1 MQFHKWEVCCASA
14 RVYARLP
21 ISRDSL
27 LPLPC
32 PSRIAYRCLPD
43 PSSNHPNSL
52 KQIFRSSIRYL
63 IIPFP
68 LFNKSR
74 RERKKIYFINKIYSI
89 YFHLAPMI
97 FQKSSFFTNNR
108 REPIIQ
114 KKESNLRLEFSG
126 KKRKEE
132 FRFPLPI
139 NRDPAVFGIRLRST
153 QKESIGY

>member
-43 PSSNHPNSL
+43 PSSNHPNSCSL
-52 KQIFRSSIRYL
+52 KQIFRSSTRYL

-126 KKRKEE
+126 KKKEKKNLD
-132 FRFPLPI
+132 FP
-139 NRDPAVFGIRLRST
+139 S
-153 QKESIGY
+153 Q